1 MLLSMKARARPLTH
15 SALDV
20 KVTNNRHVS
29 LPAYYARRLG
39 FKPGAKIIA
48 TLAWLPGIGRMLVFM
63 PKPVSNAKELAAL
76 IAGDA
81 PEGADAYVRKL
92 RREWRKRS
100 ALYSVEI
107 V

>member
-1 MLLSMKARARPLTH
+1 MLSMKARARPLTH
-15 SALDV
+15 TTRDV
-20 KVTNNRHVS
+20 KVSRDRHVS
-29 LPAYYARRLG
+29 VPADYARQLG

-48 TLAWLPGIGRMLVFM
+48 TTAWLPGIGRMVVFM
-63 PKPVSNAKELAAL
+63 PKPVSYAKQLAAV

-81 PEGADAYVRKL
+81 PEGAEAYVRKL

-100 ALYSVEI
+100 ARYSVEI